1 MLLCRIMRAENG
13 DLRAYGV
20 DGIELREHAKRR
32 RAHLTGDEQSDR
44 SPDRDRDS
52 KGRIIPRRMRRHP
65 ASRRSSVA
73 HAVHGSV
80 PMVHEEKFGAG
91 DRTRT
96 DDLLITN
103 QLLYQL
109 SYAGLR
115 RANIG
120 S

>member
-65 ASRRSSVA
+65 ASRRWSVA
-73 HAVHGSV
+73 HAVHGSANGTARLPRLQTTV
-80 PMVHEEKFGAG
+80 KANSRDCGE
-91 DRTRT
+91 TRPA
-96 DDLLITN
+96 
-103 QLLYQL
+103 
-109 SYAGLR
+109 SYR
-115 RANIG
+115 
-120 S
+120 